1 MYPDVRI
8 KGGVTEQPGLKDL
21 VDEGEEEEEG
31 RGQRSRQQRLRRAE
45 ER

>member
-21 VDEGEEEEEG
+21 LDEEG
-31 RGQRSRQQRLRRAE
+31 QGGGAQGSELRQQRLRKAE
-45 ER
+45 EC